1 MNKELERTISL
12 DKSLVA
18 YTKDKIGA
26 RMVINSSIN
35 EVIRDQKGLDS
46 ERVIDLR
53 NKANKT
59 LLTVDASKGVES
71 GFYYKVEDIADWLW
85 EISYYCNTRFQ
96 YDEEEILTRQ
106 EIINKLIPN
115 IPANLII
122 KTEKGNFIKREN
134 LNEVL
139 NCIKGT
145 PDILED
151 DYISKLDSVIVK
163 EKNKKDTGDIKIKA
177 TIVLKT
183 KTKNRKNN
191 NESTVSQSQYQ
202 QPEPVVDT
210 NVQEQSYTLENDPYE
225 SQYSN
230 YSQPTQ
236 TNNEINTTANYI
248 KKAIEDYI
256 NEDEP
261 EIELKVDYKK
271 KSNLTPEEKKK
282 IRNTIIAAALATIT
296 IIASTVSLVGR
307 KNNEKPQPLPES
319 SPTPTATID
328 LSSVAENP
336 NGEEIIKTEITDED
350 LYEYID
356 LGASYYISDNANLYR
371 SGIDTTRAGVTT
383 AGDAKVTSIIICE
396 SKKDIEGN
404 TVLENK
410 ETISLND
417 GKLSETNLGKIY
429 NQWLKNVEGNNF
441 VIKVHL
447 SRKNEVT
454 NQEEGYGWVEVNK
467 ETFNDLYESLQ
478 NSNKITY
485 Q

>member
-18 YTKDKIGA
+18 YTKDEIGA

-35 EVIRDQKGLDS
+35 EVIKAQKGLDS
-46 ERVIDLR
+46 ERVIDLI

-59 LLTVDASKGVES
+59 LLTVDVSKGVES

-96 YDEEEILTRQ
+96 YDEEEILTKQ

-122 KTEKGNFIKREN
+122 KTETGNFIKRED
-134 LNEVL
+134 LSEVL

-145 PDILED
+145 PDIFEN
-151 DYISKLDSVIVK
+151 DYISKFDSAIVK
-163 EKNKKDTGDIKIKA
+163 DRDKKDTGDIKIKA
-177 TIVLKT
+177 TIVLQTNRK
-183 KTKNRKNN
+183 RKNN
-191 NESTVSQSQYQ
+191 NESTVAQSQYQ
-202 QPEPVVDT
+202 QPESVVDT
-210 NVQEQSYTLENDPYE
+210 NDREQSYRLENDSYE
-225 SQYSN
+225 SQRSRTT
-230 YSQPTQ
+230 QPTRS
-236 TNNEINTTANYI
+236 NNEIT
-248 KKAIEDYI
+248 KKARRIRKILEDYL
-256 NEDEP
+256 NKDEP
-261 EIELKVDYKK
+261 EAKQVVNPKR
-271 KSNLTPEEKKK
+271 KSKLTPEEIAKA
-282 IRNTIIAAALATIT
+282 RNAAIAAIIAAIT
-296 IIASTVSLVGR
+296 IITSTVSLVGR
-307 KNNEKPQPLPES
+307 KNNEKPQPLPQ
-319 SPTPTATID
+319 PIATPTATID
-328 LSSVAENP
+328 TSSLGENP
-336 NGEEIIKTEITDED
+336 NGEDVLNPEITDED

-371 SGIDTTRAGVTT
+371 SGTDTTRAGTT
-383 AGDAKVTSIIICE
+383 MAGDAKVTSIIICE
-396 SKKDIEGN
+396 SKKDTDGN

-410 ETISLND
+410 QTISLDYNN
-417 GKLSETNLGKIY
+417 LHETNLGKIY

-478 NSNKITY
+478 NSAKITY
-485 Q
+485 

>member
-1 MNKELERTISL
+1 MEVKKERVITVDGSL
-12 DKSLVA
+12 KA
-18 YTKDKIGA
+18 YTKTNKGVREVVNVKSNEITNDK
-26 RMVINSSIN
+26 S
-35 EVIRDQKGLDS
+35 DLDA
-46 ERVIDLR
+46 EKLIALR
-53 NKANKT
+53 NEFNKS
-59 LLTVDASKGVES
+59 LITVDIKKGVEA
-71 GFYYKVEDIADWLW
+71 GYYYKVEDVVDWLW
-85 EISYYCNTRFQ
+85 QIRLQCNTVLK
-96 YDEEEILTRQ
+96 YNEKSILTKK
-106 EIINKLIPN
+106 EFASKLVPS
-115 IPANLII
+115 IPASLML
-122 KTEKGNFIKREN
+122 KTETGHFITQEA
-134 LNEVL
+134 LNEIFNNL
-139 NCIKGT
+139 SGT
-145 PDILED
+145 PDFLAINANENAKD
-151 DYISKLDSVIVK
+151 GYISKFES
-163 EKNKKDTGDIKIKA
+163 EMMENGDLKVKIKV
-177 TIVLKT
+177 VLNKQD
-183 KTKNRKNN
+183 KNTRKEN
-191 NESTVSQSQYQ
+191 VSKQ
-202 QPEPVVDT
+202 QPSSNSDVYY
-210 NVQEQSYTLENDPYE
+210 QEQNKRIENDPYE

-236 TNNEINTTANYI
+236 TNNGINTTANYI

-256 NEDEP
+256 NKDEP
-261 EIELKVDYKK
+261 EAKQVVNPKI
-271 KSNLTPEEKKK
+271 KSKLTPEEKKK
-282 IRNTIIAAALATIT
+282 IRNAIIAAALATAT
-296 IIASTVSLVGR
+296 IILSTVSLVGR
-307 KNNEKPQPLPES
+307 KNNEKPQLLPES

-336 NGEEIIKTEITDED
+336 NGEEIIKAEITDED

-410 ETISLND
+410 QTISLND
-417 GKLSETNLGKIY
+417 GNLSETNLGKIY

>member
-1 MNKELERTISL
+1 MEVKKERVITVDGSL
-12 DKSLVA
+12 KA
-18 YTKDKIGA
+18 YTKTNKGV
-26 RMVINSSIN
+26 REVVNVKSN
-35 EVIRDQKGLDS
+35 EITNNKSDLDA
-46 ERVIDLR
+46 EKLIALGNEF
-53 NKANKT
+53 NKR
-59 LLTVDASKGVES
+59 LITVDIKKGVEA
-71 GFYYKVEDIADWLW
+71 GYYYKVEDVVDWLW
-85 EISYYCNTRFQ
+85 QIRLQCNTVLK
-96 YDEEEILTRQ
+96 YNEKSILTKK
-106 EIINKLIPN
+106 EFASKLVPS
-115 IPANLII
+115 IPASLML
-122 KTEKGNFIKREN
+122 KTETGHFITQEA
-134 LNEVL
+134 LNEIFNNL
-139 NCIKGT
+139 SGT
-145 PDILED
+145 PDFLALNANENAKD
-151 DYISKLDSVIVK
+151 GYISKFESEMI
-163 EKNKKDTGDIKIKA
+163 ENGDLKVKIKV
-177 TIVLKT
+177 VLNKQN
-183 KTKNRKNN
+183 KNTRKEN
-191 NESTVSQSQYQ
+191 VSKQ
-202 QPEPVVDT
+202 QPSSNSDVYY
-210 NVQEQSYTLENDPYE
+210 QEQNKRIENDPYE

-236 TNNEINTTANYI
+236 TNNGINTTANYI
-248 KKAIEDYI
+248 KKTIEDYI

-261 EIELKVDYKK
+261 EIELRVDYKK

-282 IRNTIIAAALATIT
+282 IRNTIIATALATAT
-296 IIASTVSLVGR
+296 IILSTVSLVGR

-336 NGEEIIKTEITDED
+336 NGEEIIKAEITDED

-410 ETISLND
+410 QTINLND
-417 GKLSETNLGKIY
+417 GNLSETNLGKIY

>member
-18 YTKDKIGA
+18 YTKDEIGA

-35 EVIRDQKGLDS
+35 EIIKDQKELDP

-59 LLTVDASKGVES
+59 LLTVDVSKGVES

-96 YDEEEILTRQ
+96 YDEEEILTKQ

-122 KTEKGNFIKREN
+122 KTETGNFIKRED
-134 LNEVL
+134 LSKVL

-145 PDILED
+145 PDIFEN
-151 DYISKLDSVIVK
+151 DYISKFDSVIVK
-163 EKNKKDTGDIKIKA
+163 DRDKKDTGDIKIKA
-177 TIVLKT
+177 TIVLQRNK
-183 KTKNRKNN
+183 KRKND

-210 NVQEQSYTLENDPYE
+210 NNQEQIYRLENDSYE
-225 SQYSN
+225 SQHLRTT
-230 YSQPTQ
+230 QPTRS
-236 TNNEINTTANYI
+236 NNEIT
-248 KKAIEDYI
+248 KKARRIRKILEDYL
-256 NEDEP
+256 NKDEP
-261 EIELKVDYKK
+261 EAKQVVNPKR
-271 KSNLTPEEKKK
+271 KSELTPEEIAKA
-282 IRNTIIAAALATIT
+282 RNAAIAAIIAAIT
-296 IIASTVSLVGR
+296 IITSTVSLVGR
-307 KNNEKPQPLPES
+307 KNNEKPQPLPQ
-319 SPTPTATID
+319 PTATPTATID
-328 LSSVAENP
+328 TSSLGENP
-336 NGEEIIKTEITDED
+336 DGKDIIKTEITDED
-350 LYEYID
+350 LYGCID

-371 SGIDTTRAGVTT
+371 SGTDTTRAGTT
-383 AGDAKVTSIIICE
+383 TEGEAKVTSIIICE
-396 SKKDIEGN
+396 SKKDTDGN

-410 ETISLND
+410 QTISLDYNN
-417 GKLSETNLGKIY
+417 LPETNLGKIY